1 MYLNYL
7 DMTQPNNITI
17 PEYVGDYIEV
27 LVDHQ
32 KEIRNIIIRNLI
44 DVYND
49 TELNRAINKYV
60 CLCFI
65 NEIEYFCLD
74 IPDMNELIFMNT
86 DKYFL
91 KDVLQDLDTI
101 LFKNEPYYSIL
112 YDKEKH

>member
-1 MYLNYL
+1 MYLN
-7 DMTQPNNITI
+7 
-17 PEYVGDYIEV
+17 
-27 LVDHQ
+27 
-32 KEIRNIIIRNLI
+32 IIIINLI

-60 CLCFI
+60 CLYFI
-65 NEIEYFCLD
+65 NEIEYFCL
-74 IPDMNELIFMNT
+74 DMNELIFMNT

>member
-1 MYLNYL
+1 MSP
-7 DMTQPNNITI
+7 PNNITI
-17 PEYVGDYIEV
+17 PEYIGDYIEV

-32 KEIRNIIIRNLI
+32 KNIRNMIIKKLMN
-44 DVYND
+44 VFND

-60 CLCFI
+60 SLCFI

-74 IPDMNELIFMNT
+74 IPEMNELIFMNT

-101 LFKNEPYYSIL
+101 LFQNEQYYCIL